1 MSFIDR
7 GGVRIFYEVTGSGD
21 GPPVL
26 LSHGFGSSSLMWS
39 PNVGALAAGR
49 PVVTWDMRGHGRS
62 DSPADQ
68 ADYSAAACVADMVA
82 LLDVAGADRA
92 VLCGLSLGGYLSL
105 AFRLVHPERVAA
117 LILCDTGPGYRNDQA
132 RQEWNDRALAQAD
145 RLEHDGLTALGPDSS
160 HHSSAGGVARAARGM
175 LTQWDASVIESLPDI
190 AVPTLVLVGS
200 RDKPFIGAANYMT
213 SKIPGAEQVVID
225 DAGHVANVDAPA
237 AFNDAVLAFLAQ
249 LQPQL

>member
-7 GGVRIFYEVTGSGD
+7 AGVRIFYEVTGSGD

-26 LSHGFGSSSLMWS
+26 LSHGFGSSGLMWS

-62 DSPADQ
+62 GSPADQ

-145 RLEHDGLTALGPDSS
+145 RLERDGLTALGQDSG
-160 HHSSAGGVARAARGM
+160 HHSSAEGVARAARGM

-190 AVPTLVLVGS
+190 TVPTLVLVGS

-213 SKIPGAEQVVID
+213 SKIPGAEQVMID

-249 LQPQL
+249 L